1 MDNKSKSMILR
12 QFEENGVNAHFELV
26 PYYYK
31 IDNYVTNYMK
41 SIFPNTTA
49 VFVVNEE
56 MFNNR
61 SKSVY
66 VEKEKGLTLVDTNV
80 IVITDSGNVVKMAAS
95 EHFTMTK

>member
-1 MDNKSKSMILR
+1 MDNKSKSMILK
-12 QFEENGVNAHFELV
+12 QFKENGANAHFNLF

-41 SIFPNTTA
+41 SIFPNITA
-49 VFVVNEE
+49 VFVNEE

-66 VEKEKGLTLVDTNV
+66 VDKEKGLTLVDTNV
-80 IVITDSGNVVKMAAS
+80 IVITDSGNVVKIAAS